1 MSKKRG
7 IMKRKGRERKR
18 EKQIVSLPIPL
29 IQYLK
34 EKANKTF
41 IPMSRL
47 VQIALEN
54 YYIDEIKELY

>member
-1 MSKKRG
+1 MRK
-7 IMKRKGRERKR
+7 KGRERKR

-47 VQIALEN
+47 VQIAIEN